1 MNFICAYAV
10 NVDAVCNVGEDDL
23 IRLMPSGLTSEE
35 IGLRSSIASID
46 DLLISMLFC
55 MKQGIGAEILIESL
69 DAAREIEE
77 AFSWQ
82 MRLGGNAGIM
92 ANVLADMGARTVLNA
107 PALGSRLAAM
117 LHAGVDV
124 PILGKATEPRK
135 AAAKMRL
142 SQEMVHFVFQFQ
154 KGLEVGSG
162 RGKIIAPED
171 NRFIASYDPVNTA
184 LQSSMDFD
192 SYCLENI
199 RDYDGALLSGFHLVP
214 LKKCRSIFPEKI
226 DQIRSWKERNPD
238 LFIHI
243 ETGSFQ
249 SPAIMSYLLDLMPE
263 IPADSLG
270 MNEDELGMAWGSLS
284 GSASQKPPASWHES
298 IQAALSLQE
307 RLGISRVA
315 VHTRDYIL
323 SVMKEGVISAREEIF
338 ALERGVDRAASLAAG
353 SSPMAELPKKLNE
366 MGLQAVEDFCRR
378 GAAAIGRG
386 ASLLSGCRIISLTP
400 SRQVDRPIITVG
412 LGDTATASIFF
423 HEAEAIKRSRDR
435 V

>member
-1 MNFICAYAV
+1 
-10 NVDAVCNVGEDDL
+10 
-23 IRLMPSGLTSEE
+23 
-35 IGLRSSIASID
+35 
-46 DLLISMLFC
+46 
-55 MKQGIGAEILIESL
+55 
-69 DAAREIEE
+69 
-77 AFSWQ
+77 
-82 MRLGGNAGIM
+82 
-92 ANVLADMGARTVLNA
+92 
-107 PALGSRLAAM
+107 M

-124 PILGKATEPRK
+124 PLLGKATEPRM
-135 AAAKMRL
+135 AAAKMQL
-142 SQEMVHFVFQFQ
+142 GQEMVHFVFQFQ

-162 RGKIIAPED
+162 RGKIIAHED

-192 SYCLENI
+192 SYCLEMI
-199 RDYDGALLSGFHLVP
+199 RHYDGALLSGFHLVA

-226 DQIRSWKERNPD
+226 DQIRSWKERNQD
-238 LFIHI
+238 LFVHI

-249 SPAIMSYLLDLMPE
+249 SPAIFSYLLDLIPK

-270 MNEDELGMAWGSLS
+270 MNEDELAMAWGSLS
-284 GSASQKPPASWHES
+284 GSSSQKQPASWHES

-338 ALERGVDRAASLAAG
+338 ALEKGVEAAASLAAG
-353 SSPMAELPKKLNE
+353 GFPMAEPPKELNE
-366 MGLQAVEDFCRR
+366 MGRQAVDGFCSM

-386 ASLLSGCRIISLTP
+386 ASLLSGGRVLSLTP
-400 SRQVDRPIITVG
+400 SLQVKRPIITVG

-423 HEAEAIKRSRDR
+423 YEIEAIKRSRER